1 MASTSNIDYLQ
12 SPATSST
19 TYCQYRLPCTTSI
32 YMRIA
37 STKTTFLEPMLSL
50 NNLKFSPFVNGH
62 SFCLV
67 PFCKKEAL
75 VKKASKWRRIVAEA
89 TNGQDS
95 PNCKFPEKTS
105 SNLKIDEATVT
116 KDKVAQRVKIG
127 MYFVIWWSLNV
138 VFNIYNKKVLNAYP
152 FPWLTSTLSLAAGSA
167 IMLLSW
173 ALKIVK
179 APEVDCDFWKG
190 LAPVCISII
199 SHKIQIQNLKVFL
212 S

>member
-1 MASTSNIDYLQ
+1 
-12 SPATSST
+12 
-19 TYCQYRLPCTTSI
+19 
-32 YMRIA
+32 MRIA
-37 STKTTFLEPMLSL
+37 STKTTFLEPTLSL
-50 NNLKFSPFVNGH
+50 NNLRFSPFVNGH

-75 VKKASKWRRIVAEA
+75 VKKASNWRRIVAKA

-105 SNLKIDEATVT
+105 SNLKIDEAAVT
-116 KDKVAQRVKIG
+116 KDKVAQRLKIG
-127 MYFVIWWSLNV
+127 VYFVIWWSLNV

-179 APEVDCDFWKG
+179 APVVDCDFWKG

-199 SHKIQIQNLKVFL
+199 SHKIQIQNSKVFL